1 MSYPNGGKTFVF
13 DSAGIYRIRVLG
25 FLDES
30 WSERL
35 GDLRITA
42 SSLNDQEDPV
52 TELVG
57 KVRDQAE
64 LSGVLN
70 TLYELHFPLVSVEML
85 ESEKHV
91 TEEDQS

>member
-1 MSYPNGGKTFVF
+1 MQYPKGGKTIVF
-13 DSAGIYRIRVLG
+13 DRSGIYRIRVLG
-25 FLDES
+25 LLDEK

-35 GDLRITA
+35 SDMRITT
-42 SSLNDQEDPV
+42 SGLKDQEEPV

-70 TLYELHFPLVSVEML
+70 TLYELHFPLVSVELL
-85 ESEKHV
+85 EGEKQT
-91 TEEDQS
+91 TEEEHS